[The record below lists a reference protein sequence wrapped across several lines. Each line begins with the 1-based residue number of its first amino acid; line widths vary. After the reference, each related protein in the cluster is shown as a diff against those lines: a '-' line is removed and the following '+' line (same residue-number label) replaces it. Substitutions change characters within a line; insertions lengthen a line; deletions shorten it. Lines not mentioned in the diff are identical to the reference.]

1 MSQCEQV
8 NIEETMAIASGVYT
22 DNRHKIKSAAFIHDM
37 NGPNTK
43 NHSSKKHHKH
53 ISEQPFTFQN
63 WHKHVNWVN
72 STIVVIIPLIGFLF
86 APFTPLRSKTAI
98 LAIVYYFYT
107 GMSITAGYHRLWSH
121 RSYQAVWPV
130 RFLFMI
136 GGSGAAE
143 GSIKW
148 WSNGHRTH
156 HRYTDTDKDP
166 YDARRGFW
174 FSHAGWMIF
183 KQNPK
188 LKARCDISD
197 LIEDPIVR
205 FQHRHYML
213 LLVLSSY
220 VIPTLIAGF
229 GWGDWLG
236 GLVYAGIIRN
246 FVVHQGT
253 FCVNSL
259 AHWIGEQP
267 FDDIRTPR
275 DHVLTAFATFGEGY
289 HNFHHEFPSDYR
301 NALKWYQYD
310 PTKVLIYICSV
321 FGLAYNLQRFPQNA
335 IEQGLVQQKQKKLDR
350 WRAKLNWGVP
360 IEKLPIIDF
369 DDFKAQSKDRA
380 LVVISGIVHDVSSFL
395 ENHPGGLALIKTAIG
410 KDATAVFN
418 GGVYAHSNAAHNLL
432 STMRV
437 AVIRGGSEIEAWKT
451 PRFQQKKADEP
462 NQVEEAVSDVKEE

>member
-1 MSQCEQV
+1 MVLIQ
-8 NIEETMAIASGVYT
+8 
-22 DNRHKIKSAAFIHDM
+22 KSLLQ
-37 NGPNTK
+37 
-43 NHSSKKHHKH
+43 KHHKH

-335 IEQGLVQQKQKKLDR
+335 IEQGLVQQNKRSSTD
-350 WRAKLNWGVP
+350 G
-360 IEKLPIIDF
+360 
-369 DDFKAQSKDRA
+369 AQSSTGVFPLKSSQS
-380 LVVISGIVHDVSSFL
+380 LILTISRLSLKI
-395 ENHPGGLALIKTAIG
+395 EP
-410 KDATAVFN
+410 
-418 GGVYAHSNAAHNLL
+418 LL
-432 STMRV
+432 SYLELYMTSLLSLKTIQVVSLLSRLLSEKMLLRSLTVVFTHTLMQHTTCFPQCVLLSFVV
-437 AVIRGGSEIEAWKT
+437 APRLRHGKLLGSNRKGGRA
-451 PRFQQKKADEP
+451 
-462 NQVEEAVSDVKEE
+462 